1 MEPDVST
8 VVVELTPTGRAAVA
22 IVLVAGPDAT
32 RAVDQCCSLVSG
44 HQIGE
49 APLNRILLGRWDGP
63 AGEELIVCRRS
74 SDSVEIHCHGGI
86 AAVSAIVARLHEF
99 GCQPITWQNWLAR
112 SSHDPI
118 HVAAQIA
125 LANAPTARTAAIL
138 LDQFDG
144 ALTTAIG
151 QVLDAVTAGDYETA
165 YNTLNAMLAHR
176 SIGLHLTAPWQVVIA
191 GRPNVGKSSL
201 MNALVGYQRAIV
213 CDLPGTTRDVVGAA
227 TAIGGWPIQ
236 FSDTAG
242 LRNAG
247 DQLEQAGIER
257 AASAIA
263 GADLVILID
272 DVKSSADCSEPH
284 CAWSAADIT
293 SHLSPSTPQL
303 HVLNKIDL
311 LPPGVSPPAANDDV
325 HTSAL
330 SGQGIETLIAAISRA
345 LVPSPPVP
353 GAAVPF
359 TADQIERLEIARNAA
374 RRGDRAAIDASL
386 RPLISPN

>member
-1 MEPDVST
+1 MESDAST

-22 IVLVAGPDAT
+22 VVLVAGPDAT
-32 RAVDQCCSLVSG
+32 RAVDRCCALVSG
-44 HQIGE
+44 HQIGQ
-49 APLNRILLGRWDGP
+49 APLNRILLGRWGGP

-118 HVAAQIA
+118 RVAAQIA

-151 QVLDAVTAGDYETA
+151 QVLNNVAAGEYETA
-165 YNTLNAMLAHR
+165 CNTLDAMLAHH

-201 MNALVGYQRAIV
+201 MNALVGYDRAIV

-227 TAIGGWPIQ
+227 TAIDGWPIR

-242 LRNAG
+242 LRDSG
-247 DQLEQAGIER
+247 DQLEQAGIDR
-257 AASAIA
+257 ATSAIA
-263 GADLVILID
+263 GADLVILVD
-272 DVKSSADCSEPH
+272 EATRQVDRGNPQSVLSGP
-284 CAWSAADIT
+284 DIAC
-293 SHLSPSTPQL
+293 HLPPSTPRL
-303 HVLNKIDL
+303 RVLNKIDL
-311 LPPGVSPPAANDDV
+311 LPSGASPLSANHDV
-325 HTSAL
+325 HTSVL
-330 SGQGIETLIAAISRA
+330 SGQGIDTLIAAISRA
-345 LVPSPPVP
+345 LVPSPPAP

-374 RRGDRAAIDASL
+374 KRGNRAAIDASL